1 VVLREIEKDPN
12 RSLVVIDPRVSET
25 AAMADFH
32 LQVRPGTDAWCLAA
46 LAAILVQEGLVA
58 RDWIAAHTT
67 GYEQVEP
74 ALRRIDVPR
83 YAAICGVDEDLLRR
97 AARRIAGAKSVA
109 MMEDLGVQM
118 NVNSTLNSYLQR
130 LVWLLTGNFGREGTN
145 NAFVP
150 FLSLAK
156 LSKGEGS
163 SKSVAG
169 PTRPADKRSP
179 VVGAK
184 IIIGLIPCNVIP
196 EEILTDHPKRY
207 RAMWIEC
214 SNPVHSLADSRRMR
228 EAIRALEL
236 SVVVD
241 VAMTE
246 TARVADY
253 VLPATSQFE
262 KADATFFNLEFP
274 RNGFHLRHPLFPPL
288 PGTLPEAEIH
298 ARFIEAL
305 GELTE
310 RDYAPLRRAAQLGR
324 LPFALAFAWGQAR
337 NPRIA
342 RYASVVLYR
351 TLGPTLPRGLE
362 PAASLWGVA
371 QMYVRSH
378 PKAAALA
385 GFSGSPVLAGNR
397 LFDAI
402 LASRS
407 GLIFAVSDYED
418 SWEAVRLPG
427 HRINLYLAELMPE
440 LERIDREPLPR
451 DAEYPFVLSAG
462 ERRGETMNT
471 LVRDPS
477 WHRKGAYGALRLSPV
492 DAEALGCKSGDALT
506 LSTRRG
512 SASVIAE
519 VTPNMQPGHISLP
532 NGQGLEYRSADGRHV
547 RAGIAPNELTDVA
560 ARDFLAGTPWHKHVP
575 ARLAKEERP

>member
-1 VVLREIEKDPN
+1 
-12 RSLVVIDPRVSET
+12 
-25 AAMADFH
+25 
-32 LQVRPGTDAWCLAA
+32 
-46 LAAILVQEGLVA
+46 
-58 RDWIAAHTT
+58 
-67 GYEQVEP
+67 
-74 ALRRIDVPR
+74 
-83 YAAICGVDEDLLRR
+83 
-97 AARRIAGAKSVA
+97 
-109 MMEDLGVQM
+109 
-118 NVNSTLNSYLQR
+118 
-130 LVWLLTGNFGREGTN
+130 
-145 NAFVP
+145 
-150 FLSLAK
+150 
-156 LSKGEGS
+156 
-163 SKSVAG
+163 
-169 PTRPADKRSP
+169 
-179 VVGAK
+179 
-184 IIIGLIPCNVIP
+184 
-196 EEILTDHPKRY
+196 
-207 RAMWIEC
+207 MWIEC
-214 SNPVHSLADSRRMR
+214 SNPMHSLADSRRMR

-253 VLPATSQFE
+253 VLPASSQFE

-274 RNGFHLRHPLFPPL
+274 RNGFHLRHPLFAPL

-310 RDYAPLRRAAQLGR
+310 RDYRPLRQAARLGR
-324 LPFALAFAWGQAR
+324 LPFALAFGWASAR

-351 TLGPTLPRGLE
+351 TLGPTLPPGLE

-371 QMYVRSH
+371 QLYVRSN

-385 GFSGSPVLAGNR
+385 GFSGSAVLAGNR

-402 LASRS
+402 LANRS
-407 GLIFAVSDYED
+407 GLIFAVSEYED

-440 LERIDREPLPR
+440 LERIEREPLPR

-471 LVRDPS
+471 LVRDVS
-477 WHRKGAYGALRLSPV
+477 WHRKGAFGALRLSPA
-492 DAEALGCKSGDALT
+492 DAESLGCKTGDTLK

-512 SASVIAE
+512 SVSVVAE
-519 VTPNMQPGHISLP
+519 VTDIMQPGHISLP
-532 NGQGLEYRSADGRHV
+532 NGQGLEYRAADGRV
-547 RAGIAPNELTDVA
+547 VKAGIAPNELTDVA

-575 ARLAKEERP
+575 ARLEPCAPPVAENA